1 MTIKSWSWHQKYV
14 MTPKIRH
21 YVKKLALT
29 SKCSWCKKHHDDK
42 MFVITSKGLSWH
54 QKDVIMSR
62 SVSWCQKFCHDVK
75 NTPNAC
81 HEVKNTSWCQK
92 VCHDFKKSWR
102 HDKNMSWHQKVS
114 YDVKNMSWRQ
124 KVRYT
129 SKTRRDVKILA
140 PILHFYDV
148 SSPSY
153 QWVCVF
159 HKFGDFNIRPIPV
172 VVLYPDMSI
181 DSFVTI
187 RPHLTK
193 LCCDIIL
200 RTHIHTQRQTDRHA
214 AETLVL

>member
-1 MTIKSWSWHQKYV
+1 
-14 MTPKIRH
+14 
-21 YVKKLALT
+21 
-29 SKCSWCKKHHDDK
+29 
-42 MFVITSKGLSWH
+42 MFVSTSKGSSWH

-62 SVSWCQKFCHDVK
+62 SVSWRQKFCHD
-75 NTPNAC
+75 
-81 HEVKNTSWCQK
+81 VKNTSWCQK
-92 VCHDFKKSWR
+92 VCLDFKKSWR
-102 HDKNMSWHQKVS
+102 HDKNTSWHQKVC

-124 KVRYT
+124 KVRYA

-153 QWVCVF
+153 QRLCVF
-159 HKFGDFNIRPIPV
+159 HKFGDFNIRTIPV

-193 LCCDIIL
+193 LCCDIML

-214 AETLVL
+214 AETLVLW